1 MEDFPKMILRNVLQR
16 IYQEKDRILELCVFV
31 MAVFHLR
38 QAYHV
43 EIPNKS
49 WKFDE

>member
-1 MEDFPKMILRNVLQR
+1 MCCEESNKKKTE
-16 IYQEKDRILELCVFV
+16 YYVFGV
-31 MAVFHLR
+31 AMFHLK